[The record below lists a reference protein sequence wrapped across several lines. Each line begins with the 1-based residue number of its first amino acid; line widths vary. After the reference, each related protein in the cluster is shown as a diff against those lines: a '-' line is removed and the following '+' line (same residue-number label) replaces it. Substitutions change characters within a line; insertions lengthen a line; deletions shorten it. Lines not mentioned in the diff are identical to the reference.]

1 MAAQLEEAAVDLQGL
16 RNHLRQSIARMLQSF
31 DKDKVL
37 ILDKSL
43 TGPLGVVAEMA
54 MLKKLGAGEIY
65 HLGIPVTADSKDIIF
80 FVRPTIHNM
89 NCVADQVLKDYRAK
103 PPVMRKYNLFM
114 TPRPTKVCAEVLTD
128 RGVLGDVTVK
138 GLHLGF
144 IPIDADVLSLEN
156 ERIWREVFLKND
168 IDGLWNLA
176 RSLIKL
182 QVFFGVI
189 PTIYAKGSHAKTVV
203 KLMKRI
209 REESDPE
216 MYTIMRFSNRHVL
229 FDIRSICEPVL
240 FDSSVSEISECVI
253 LDRTVDMATPLM
265 TQMTYEGKI
274 DEHIGIKNSCATV
287 DASITATK
295 QNKKGTEEYKEIR
308 DLHVYA
314 LGQWLHTKAGEVRK
328 RYDEVKKS
336 SIVQQGSDTTI
347 GQMKDVVKK
356 LKTTSAEH
364 NWLQIHSNLAH
375 HLNSLVFRLTFDQ
388 KIEKEISMVGG
399 SDSVEDFVEAQISK
413 ANTFSE
419 CVRLFALMTNTRY
432 VAQKKYTF
440 FLNEIVQAFG
450 YDHLFALRNLEQVGV
465 LPDEGRRYNCPWT
478 NVRRRFDLYKDEVD
492 AKKQDGLFY
501 VFGGSKK
508 CEMGCR
514 VRFAWC
520 RCLAVRYATN
530 GNWLKV
536 KDALDQL
543 PGGVV
548 ETTQPVKS
556 RPTVEDGGRRS
567 GSSESKKKLPTSLV
581 VFVGGVTYAE
591 ISALRKLGKMKNRNY
606 IIATSHFT
614 NGNKLINALK
624 EPLMTK
630 PRAGGSLRK

>member
-1 MAAQLEEAAVDLQGL
+1 
-16 RNHLRQSIARMLQSF
+16 
-31 DKDKVL
+31 
-37 ILDKSL
+37 
-43 TGPLGVVAEMA
+43 
-54 MLKKLGAGEIY
+54 
-65 HLGIPVTADSKDIIF
+65 
-80 FVRPTIHNM
+80 
-89 NCVADQVLKDYRAK
+89 
-103 PPVMRKYNLFM
+103 
-114 TPRPTKVCAEVLTD
+114 
-128 RGVLGDVTVK
+128 
-138 GLHLGF
+138 
-144 IPIDADVLSLEN
+144 
-156 ERIWREVFLKND
+156 
-168 IDGLWNLA
+168 
-176 RSLIKL
+176 
-182 QVFFGVI
+182 
-189 PTIYAKGSHAKTVV
+189 
-203 KLMKRI
+203 
-209 REESDPE
+209 
-216 MYTIMRFSNRHVL
+216 
-229 FDIRSICEPVL
+229 
-240 FDSSVSEISECVI
+240 
-253 LDRTVDMATPLM
+253 
-265 TQMTYEGKI
+265 
-274 DEHIGIKNSCATV
+274 
-287 DASITATK
+287 
-295 QNKKGTEEYKEIR
+295 
-308 DLHVYA
+308 
-314 LGQWLHTKAGEVRK
+314 
-328 RYDEVKKS
+328 
-336 SIVQQGSDTTI
+336 
-347 GQMKDVVKK
+347 
-356 LKTTSAEH
+356 
-364 NWLQIHSNLAH
+364 
-375 HLNSLVFRLTFDQ
+375 
-388 KIEKEISMVGG
+388 MVGG

-501 VFGGSKK
+501 VFGGYSPLSARIV
-508 CEMGCR
+508 E
-514 VRFAWC
+514 
-520 RCLAVRYATN
+520 YATN